1 MFNKLILFF
10 KNQDD
15 KTKIV
20 SKNILWS
27 AFIKCISIGTG
38 FLSVPILLN
47 YLGQAEYGI
56 WLTISSFLGWFGVFD
71 LGIGNGLRNKLTEAL
86 TIKDFEKAKIYVSTA
101 YAVLGAIFTTLFVL
115 FYAIAPYLNWSHIF
129 NVPLDLNHALLTA
142 ILYLFGALCTQ
153 FVLKLILTIFLSDHQ
168 VAWSDA
174 LNAAIQV
181 ILLAIAWH
189 LDFFKSN
196 QKLVFLAA
204 VYAIIPILILLIT
217 NVLCFNGKYK
227 YLKPSLEAIQLKHFK
242 GIGSLG
248 FNFFI
253 IQLATIVIYATDNML
268 ITQLFSP
275 EQVTIY
281 NIAFK
286 YFNTITITFT
296 IILTP
301 FWSMITAAMQKG
313 ELDWIKKS
321 TRQLIGSWILFFCC
335 GLVMLWAA
343 ADVYKIWTR
352 GQVVVPFKLSLV
364 CFLYVFIM
372 SWGNIFAIIV
382 NAVGKIRL
390 QFYLSIFL
398 MLINIPLCFFLVKT
412 VGMSVEG
419 IPMAGILSMIIS
431 GGFIQFQ
438 AYKILNNQAKGVW
451 YQ

>member
-1 MFNKLILFF
+1 MFEKLRLAF

-20 SKNILWS
+20 SKNIIWS
-27 AFIKCISIGTG
+27 AFIKCVSIGTG

-56 WLTISSFLGWFGVFD
+56 WLTISAFLGWFGVFD

-101 YAVLGAIFTTLFVL
+101 YAVLGGIFTLLFVL
-115 FYAIAPYLNWSHIF
+115 FYAIAPHLEWSHVF
-129 NVPLDLNHALLTA
+129 NAPLDFNSQLLTA

-153 FVLKLILTIFLSDHQ
+153 FVLKLILTIFLADHQ

-181 ILLAIAWH
+181 ILLGVAWN
-189 LDFFKSN
+189 LDFFKSS
-196 QKLVFLAA
+196 QKLVFLAT
-204 VYAIIPILILLIT
+204 VYALIPIAILLIT
-217 NVLCFNGKYK
+217 NVLCFNGKYN
-227 YLKPSLEAIQLKHFK
+227 YLKPSFEGVQLKHFK

-248 FNFFI
+248 LNFFV

-268 ITQLFSP
+268 ITQLFNP

-321 TRQLIGSWILFFCC
+321 TRQLIGSWLLFFCF
-335 GLVMLWAA
+335 GILMLLI
-343 ADVYKIWTR
+343 ADHVYQIWTR
-352 GQVVVPFKLSLV
+352 GQVVVPFKLSFV
-364 CFLYVFIM
+364 CFLYVFVM

-390 QFYLSIFL
+390 QLYASIFL
-398 MLINIPLCFFLVKT
+398 MLINIPLCIFLVKT
-412 VGMSVEG
+412 MGMGVEG
-419 IPMAGILSMIIS
+419 VPVAGILSMIIS
-431 GGFIQFQ
+431 GALIQFQ
-438 AYKILNNQAKGVW
+438 AYKILNNQAKGIW